1 MKQKNRICTQC
12 VMDGSDPLISF
23 DDEGVCNHCRDY
35 KEKIDRI
42 PSNPDERK
50 KILNQIVA
58 EIRDKGKNSEYDCI
72 VGVSGG
78 VDSTYVAYLV
88 KKLGL
93 RPLAI
98 HMDNGWN
105 SELSVSNIEKCLSKY
120 EIDLLTRVLDWEE
133 FRNLQKAFL
142 RASVPDGE
150 IPTDHAILA
159 VLYQEAIKHKVSF
172 IITGHNLVTE
182 GILPKSWSAGHR
194 DWRYIKAINKRFGEA
209 KLNNFPHFSY
219 LDLFYYFVIRRLRV
233 VNILDYVDYNKTQ
246 IMNILQDEMDWRP
259 YPAKHYESIY
269 TRFFQGY
276 VLPEK
281 FGYDKRKAHL
291 STLINSG
298 QMSRAEALE
307 ALAAPPLSGQM
318 LEDDMDFVLK
328 KLGFSEEEFQD
339 IMALPKRSYK
349 DYPNQDG
356 LYSFLM
362 GIQAPRLLQKIGLM
376 GKTKY

>member
-1 MKQKNRICTQC
+1 MNGKNQICTKC
-12 VMDGSDPLISF
+12 VMDLSDPLISF
-23 DDEGVCNHCRDY
+23 DEQGKCNHCHDY
-35 KEKIDRI
+35 QDAVKRM
-42 PSNPDERK
+42 PSNPEQRK
-50 KILNQIVA
+50 KILSQIVT
-58 EIRDKGKNSEYDCI
+58 EIKDKGKNNEYDCI

-88 KKLGL
+88 KKLAL
-93 RPLAI
+93 RPLAV

-120 EIDLLTRVLDWEE
+120 EIDLFTRVLDWEE

-172 IITGHNLVTE
+172 IITGNNLVTE
-182 GILPKSWSAGHR
+182 AILPKSWSAGHR
-194 DWRYIKAINKRFGEA
+194 DWRYIKAINKKFGNA
-209 KLNNFPHFSY
+209 HLKNFPHFTY
-219 LDLFYYFVIRRLRV
+219 FDLFNYFVIRRLRV
-233 VNILDYVDYNKTQ
+233 VNILDYVDYNKKQ
-246 IMNILQDEMDWRP
+246 IISTLQKEMDWRP

-281 FGYDKRKAHL
+281 FGFDKRKAHL

-298 QMSRAEALE
+298 QMTRAEALAILE
-307 ALAAPPLSGQM
+307 SPPLSGQI

-328 KLGFSEEEFQD
+328 KLGFSEEEFQK
-339 IMALPKRSYK
+339 IMELPKRSYK
-349 DYPNQDG
+349 DYPNQDT
-356 LYSFLM
+356 LYSLLM
-362 GIQAPRLLQKIGLM
+362 GIQAPRLLQKIGLI
-376 GKTKY
+376 GKVQY

>member
-35 KEKIDRI
+35 EEKIDRI

-50 KILNQIVA
+50 KILNQIVD

-269 TRFFQGY
+269 TRFFQRY